1 MLAVHVVR
9 APLSSVVVYTLV
21 LVVPTLRL
29 ASEIGT
35 EVGLTSPVLTVSV
48 ITVLAVSV
56 IVIVDPLKSVVA

>member
-9 APLSSVVVYTLV
+9 APPSSVVVYMLV

-35 EVGLTSPVLTVSV
+35 EVELASLSVTPVPEGEILVTLPPGAS
-48 ITVLAVSV
+48 
-56 IVIVDPLKSVVA
+56 